1 MQLHSYTVM
10 VVTKYATISV
20 PVEVKKVLEKAK
32 GDMEWG
38 VFILR
43 LYTEVQRLRGM
54 RAFEELIK
62 TLSEDDL
69 KAIAESSRE
78 FRERFTFR

>member
-1 MQLHSYTVM
+1 M
-10 VVTKYATISV
+10 TKYATISV
-20 PVEVKKVLEKAK
+20 PVDVKKVLEKAK
-32 GDMEWG
+32 GDAEWG
-38 VFILR
+38 EFILR
-43 LYTEVQRLRGM
+43 LYTEAQRLKGR

-69 KAIAESSRE
+69 EAIVESSRE

>member
-1 MQLHSYTVM
+1 M
-10 VVTKYATISV
+10 TKYATISV